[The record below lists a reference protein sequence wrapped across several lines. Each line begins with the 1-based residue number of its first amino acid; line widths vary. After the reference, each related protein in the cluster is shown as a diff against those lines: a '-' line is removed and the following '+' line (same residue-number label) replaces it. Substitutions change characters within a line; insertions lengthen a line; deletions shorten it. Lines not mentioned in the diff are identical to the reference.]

1 MPRACLGKEE
11 GPLCSFGK
19 DGRPAQPKVG
29 NQRCSWCDP
38 EALQRSCGNAG
49 GRARLKQLL
58 RNMSADVR
66 RLALQRLADDVYE
79 AHFEAEFGARAVG
92 TLGVPEAEEDA
103 DEEVLSEASGPAAE
117 EADLATVE
125 PDFGDVIAEAT
136 VDRASH
142 AEEEEEDLFFDAL
155 VRIVSCWYHF
165 LFF

>member
-1 MPRACLGKEE
+1 
-11 GPLCSFGK
+11 
-19 DGRPAQPKVG
+19 
-29 NQRCSWCDP
+29 
-38 EALQRSCGNAG
+38 
-49 GRARLKQLL
+49 
-58 RNMSADVR
+58 MSADVR

-79 AHFEAEFGARAVG
+79 AHFEAEFGARGPADA
-92 TLGVPEAEEDA
+92 LGVPEAEEDA

-155 VRIVSCWYHF
+155 VWIVF
-165 LFF
+165 LLVSFFVFLMGLFIPFVRTVPAQ

>member
-1 MPRACLGKEE
+1 MPRACLGTEA
-11 GPLCSFGK
+11 GPSCSFGK

-66 RLALQRLADDVYE
+66 QLALQRLADDVYE
-79 AHFEAEFGARAVG
+79 AHFEAEFGARAPADA
-92 TLGVPEAEEDA
+92 LGVPESEEDA
-103 DEEVLSEASGPAAE
+103 DDEVLSEASSPAAE

-125 PDFGDVIAEAT
+125 PDFGDVMTEAMA
-136 VDRASH
+136 DRASH
-142 AEEEEEDLFFDAL
+142 AEEEEEDVL
-155 VRIVSCWYHF
+155 V
-165 LFF
+165 